1 MLAAAL
7 ELSTLL
13 MGTAAHGGGA
23 SKADRAAAAAALD
36 ATHPIWSAKDRG
48 ASVTW
53 HELGKGFLADC
64 FDARSDNKYLYWIPT
79 QGGVV
84 FQLAYAS
91 ASNENSSLSIEL
103 QARTA
108 SLVITKSYEG
118 GDETRRLWSFAQGK
132 PELLE
137 EAEGERELCPP
148 ERQQEL
154 RPTSLAGLLR
164 PRHIR
169 DMKLRRVT
177 VVRQTI
183 DCKAGKPSITTR
195 KGLVVP
201 IGDEALEVGGAAEDT
216 LAGGQQGAR
225 ARLKFSLRAQRDDAA
240 KRWRLYLQASDSTLN
255 LATGSDPRT
264 GDHFEIWLASVAPAA
279 TCKDAIDPSRICQK
293 TLGPGTKI
301 VVGRSASGKV
311 LVTDEQGAPFP
322 SVAASSD
329 DKLLIVAL
337 GDRFNDALAAG
348 VAVMYIDRAT
358 GTIVSTA
365 DARNGSYGAV
375 EKLPDWN
382 KPLYEEQ
389 RVQR

>member
-7 ELSTLL
+7 GLSMLL
-13 MGTAAHGGGA
+13 AGAVAHGAG
-23 SKADRAAAAAALD
+23 KADRAAAAAALE

-64 FDARSDNKYLYWIPT
+64 FDARSDNRYLYWIPT

-91 ASNENSSLSIEL
+91 TSNENSSLSIEV

-108 SLVITKSYEG
+108 SLVVTKSYEA

-132 PELLE
+132 PELVE
-137 EAEGERELCPP
+137 EAEGERELCPAEP
-148 ERQQEL
+148 QQEL

-169 DMKLRRVT
+169 NMKLRRVT
-177 VVRQTI
+177 VIRQTI
-183 DCKAGKPSITTR
+183 DCKNGKPSITTR

-216 LAGGQQGAR
+216 LAGGQQVAR
-225 ARLKFSLRAQRDDAA
+225 PRIKFSLRAQRDDAA
-240 KRWRLYLQASDSTLN
+240 KRWRLYLQASDPTLN
-255 LATGSDPRT
+255 SATGNDPRT
-264 GDHFEIWLASVAPAA
+264 GNRFEIWLASVAPAT
-279 TCKDAIDPSRICQK
+279 TCEDASDPSRACQK
-293 TLGPGTKI
+293 AVGAGTKI
-301 VVGRSASGKV
+301 IVGKSISGTV
-311 LVTDEQGAPFP
+311 LVTDGRGAAIQD
-322 SVAASSD
+322 VTASSNGRQI
-329 DKLLIVAL
+329 IVEL
-337 GDRFNDALAAG
+337 GGKFNDALVNG
-348 VAVMYIDRAT
+348 VAVMYLDGVSAT
-358 GTIVSTA
+358 VVGTA
-365 DARNGSYGAV
+365 DARIGSYGTA
-375 EKLPDWN
+375 EKLTDWN

-389 RVQR
+389 RIHR

>member
-13 MGTAAHGGGA
+13 AGTAAHGAG
-23 SKADRAAAAAALD
+23 KADRAAAVAALD

-64 FDARSDNKYLYWIPT
+64 FDARSDNKYLYWIPA

-91 ASNENSSLSIEL
+91 ASNENSSLSFVL
-103 QARTA
+103 QARTT
-108 SLVITKSYEG
+108 SLVLTKSYEG

-137 EAEGERELCPP
+137 EAEGERELCPT

-154 RPTSLAGLLR
+154 RLTSLAGLLR

-225 ARLKFSLRAQRDDAA
+225 ARIKFSLRAQRDDAT
-240 KRWRLYLQASDSTLN
+240 KRWRLYLQASDPTLN
-255 LATGSDPRT
+255 LAVGSDPRT

-279 TCKDAIDPSRICQK
+279 TCEDAIDPSRSCQRV
-293 TLGPGTKI
+293 PRAGTKI
-301 VVGRSASGKV
+301 IVGKSLWGNV
-311 LVTDEQGAPFP
+311 LATDGQGTAIQD
-322 SVAASSD
+322 VAVSSD
-329 DKLLIVAL
+329 GRQFTVEL
-337 GDRFNDALAAG
+337 GGRFNDVLVDG
-348 VAVMYIDRAT
+348 VAVMYVDHSSAT
-358 GTIVSTA
+358 VVSTS
-365 DARNGSYGAV
+365 DARNGSYGTV
-375 EKLPDWN
+375 EKLTDWN